1 MTNNTKYRIAQ
12 FCYSAQFVIAYGYVA
27 YYLGE
32 YGYPSGQ
39 IGILTSVFAMLA
51 VIIQPIL
58 GRLADRNVFFGWK
71 TLALIISGLNLLDLI
86 LLLVLRNRFWIGICY
101 ASLVLFVNCL
111 LPISNATAF
120 YYEDSEEPINYGIAR
135 GIGSLGYAIV
145 SALVGQ
151 LIIHFGKQS
160 IIVVGILLSVGYLLM
175 TVLMPYDF
183 KRVIVVEETQEET
196 QKTNFMKKYP
206 AFMWMVVSCACLLTF
221 HNGAQ
226 TYLINM
232 IAPFGGD
239 ASHIG
244 IALAIS
250 ALAEL
255 PPMFFMVYLLKK
267 IKVEKLMLIAA
278 IGFVVKAFGYT
289 FMRSLGVLYAVQT
302 LQMVSYAITISASV
316 YYTNAVIE
324 KEDANTGHSLMGAIV
339 AIGTVV
345 GNTVGGILVEHFG
358 LPALFTFCI
367 TFTILGLVFVLVAI
381 QKGKKENEMNTS
393 Q

>member
-1 MTNNTKYRIAQ
+1 M
-12 FCYSAQFVIAYGYVA
+12 
-27 YYLGE
+27 
-32 YGYPSGQ
+32 
-39 IGILTSVFAMLA
+39 
-51 VIIQPIL
+51 
-58 GRLADRNVFFGWK
+58 
-71 TLALIISGLNLLDLI
+71 
-86 LLLVLRNRFWIGICY
+86 
-101 ASLVLFVNCL
+101 
-111 LPISNATAF
+111 
-120 YYEDSEEPINYGIAR
+120 
-135 GIGSLGYAIV
+135 
-145 SALVGQ
+145 
-151 LIIHFGKQS
+151 
-160 IIVVGILLSVGYLLM
+160 
-175 TVLMPYDF
+175 
-183 KRVIVVEETQEET
+183 
-196 QKTNFMKKYP
+196 
-206 AFMWMVVSCACLLTF
+206 